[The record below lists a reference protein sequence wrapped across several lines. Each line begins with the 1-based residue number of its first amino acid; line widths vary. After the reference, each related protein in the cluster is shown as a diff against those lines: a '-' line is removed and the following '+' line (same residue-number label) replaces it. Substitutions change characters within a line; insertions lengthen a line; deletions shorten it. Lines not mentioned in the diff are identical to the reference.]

1 MNDTATTVMPAI
13 SKESDADQ
21 ALVRRYLSGDVLAF
35 DDLMARHERPVYL
48 LCFRFVRNREDAL
61 DLTQEV
67 FIKAFENLASFR
79 GDSKFKTWIYRVAV
93 NHCLNHVKK
102 NSREFVEVTDAIGS
116 IKPTVHRTLL
126 ENERRATVRDMME
139 CLPPKQKAILQLRM
153 NDNLSYD
160 EIATILN
167 RSVSTIKSS
176 VFFALTKLKKLVK
189 QSALAGR
196 PF

>member
-126 ENERRATVRDMME
+126 ENERRAIVRDMME

-167 RSVSTIKSS
+167 RSVSTVKSS